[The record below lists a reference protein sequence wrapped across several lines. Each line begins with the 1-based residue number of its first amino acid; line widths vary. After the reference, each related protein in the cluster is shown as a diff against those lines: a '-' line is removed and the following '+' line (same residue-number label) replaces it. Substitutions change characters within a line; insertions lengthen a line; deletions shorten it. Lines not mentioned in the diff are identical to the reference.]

1 MKRTSTARQ
10 IFSTSSIM
18 LTVPM
23 ILAPLDIKKPESK
36 PLQSMRISFPLR
48 KWKMPKIRSSENIT
62 FRTQKSTVHSIGRPR
77 LTENYPIHTE
87 PGKGYLVVILS
98 LNVRALNKN
107 LFPLDNAEILI
118 IRTICWFNHWQGTF
132 LGYNHIK
139 MVEAN
144 IL

>member
-107 LFPLDNAEILI
+107 LFPLYDVEMLI
-118 IRTICWFNHWQGTF
+118 FNIIYSSYHWRGTI
-132 LGYNHIK
+132 LGYDSLK
-139 MVEAN
+139 LVVAN
-144 IL
+144 YL